1 VLVVTLKSRDLAAL
15 APHRHR
21 DGWEIAM
28 SENDTCFLKIP
39 PTTQNENSLTLL
51 PCLTR
56 WTLDQKGQKNHLIPL
71 GKQLPTAILPPLP
84 WLPLASFLPLTT
96 TKIQE
101 NETFFGHLGFALI
114 PSHQNQPA
122 TALRLPF
129 QTFSTWAETAP
140 APRLAQLT
148 FALSD
153 TQETLVIGS
162 PLPPLPGQTY
172 YQIHQLLIPCG
183 LALPDFILAQD
194 LATSPEQLHLID
206 RDSTVHSIPRE
217 LCLPATRSTIRTTA
231 HAL

>member
-1 VLVVTLKSRDLAAL
+1 MNVVTLKSRDLAAL

-28 SENDTCFLKIP
+28 SENDTCFLKVP
-39 PTTQNENSLTLL
+39 PTTQNENSLAIL
-51 PCLTR
+51 PCLNR
-56 WTLDQKGQKNHLIPL
+56 WTLEKSDHLIPL
-71 GKQLPTAILPPLP
+71 GKQLPTATLPPLS
-84 WLPLASFLPLTT
+84 WLPLASLLPITT

-114 PSHQNQPA
+114 PSHKNHPA

-129 QTFSTWAETAP
+129 QIFSTWADTAP
-140 APRLAQLT
+140 TPRLAQLT

-194 LATSPEQLHLID
+194 LATSPDQLLLID
-206 RDSTVHSIPRE
+206 HENTIHTIPRE

-231 HAL
+231 RAL